1 MPLTTSFYK
10 SAIRRGVYRHY
21 KDKLYA
27 VMGTVKHSESEET
40 LVLYAPMGQQA
51 GEAQLWVRPL
61 AMFTEMVDTP
71 AGRVPRFAFV
81 DEFSAAC
88 SAADKLP
95 EKIPENVDA

>member
-27 VMGTVKHSESEET
+27 VMGTVKHSETEET

-51 GEAQLWVRPL
+51 GEAHLWVRPL
-61 AMFTEMVDTP
+61 AMFTETVET
-71 AGRVPRFAFV
+71 AQGRVPRFAFV
-81 DEFSAAC
+81 DDFSAAG
-88 SAADKLP
+88 AHEKTP
-95 EKIPENVDA
+95 EKMPENTEA

>member
-40 LVLYAPMGQQA
+40 MVLYAPMSQQA

-61 AMFTEMVDTP
+61 AMFTETVDT
-71 AGRVPRFAFV
+71 AHGRVPRFAFV
-81 DEFSAAC
+81 DDFSAAGVVH
-88 SAADKLP
+88 SS
-95 EKIPENVDA
+95 EKMEA

>member
-10 SAIRRGVYRHY
+10 TAIRRGVYRHY

-27 VMGTVKHSESEET
+27 VMGTVKHSETEET

-61 AMFTEMVDTP
+61 AMFTETVET
-71 AGRVPRFAFV
+71 AKGRVPRFAFI
-81 DEFSAAC
+81 DDFSGAC
-88 SAADKLP
+88 AVEASEKTP
-95 EKIPENVDA
+95 EKSEA